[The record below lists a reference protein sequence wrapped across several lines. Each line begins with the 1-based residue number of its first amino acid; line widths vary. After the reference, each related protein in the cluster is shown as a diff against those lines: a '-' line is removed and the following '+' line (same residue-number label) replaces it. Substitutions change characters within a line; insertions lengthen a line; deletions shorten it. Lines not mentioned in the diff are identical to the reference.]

1 MPDRT
6 DRGAAQTAAPFFG
19 PGIGGL
25 DRMGTG
31 SALSSEELEQLKG
44 LLDKL
49 RQNMEQRRISGADRE
64 GNKGCQQ
71 QKNER

>member
-49 RQNMEQRRISGADRE
+49 RQNME
-64 GNKGCQQ
+64 
-71 QKNER
+71 